1 MSVAF
6 RWLRGTW
13 LRLFLGENSVASI
26 LDVVFAP
33 RISVRIYGLSAV
45 VLGLVGLVW
54 GDFAVVWQPVPDGVP
69 GQTAWGYAA
78 AVPFLLAGLAIQWQ
92 RAAYLGVLALT
103 LLYSLAVIFLD
114 VPRVIA
120 HPSVFVTWYGVAETL
135 ALAAGGLVAYAYCAR
150 FEPATAERLSK
161 IGRRI
166 FGACLIVFGL
176 AHLFY
181 LAYTAK
187 MVPKWLPPGQTFWAY
202 ATAAGHFA
210 AGIAILSGIA
220 ARLAAMLLTAMF
232 VVFGILVHAP
242 TIFID
247 PHTHFNWA
255 ENAINFA
262 LIGSAWV
269 IAASIGSSEPTAV
282 KCKALIAASISCRS
296 SMIPKSGSGE

>member
-1 MSVAF
+1 LG
-6 RWLRGTW
+6 WLRGTW
-13 LRLFLGENSVASI
+13 LKIFLGENSVASI
-26 LDVVFAP
+26 LDVMFAP
-33 RISVRIYGLSAV
+33 RIGVRIYGLAAA

-69 GQTAWGYAA
+69 GQTAWGYAV

-92 RAAYLGVLALT
+92 RAAYLGALALT
-103 LLYSLAVIFLD
+103 SLYSLAVIFLD

-220 ARLAAMLLTAMF
+220 ARLATMLLTAMF

-242 TIFID
+242 TIFFD

-269 IAASIGSSEPTAV
+269 IAASIGSSGRTALNA
-282 KCKALIAASISCRS
+282 KL
-296 SMIPKSGSGE
+296 